1 MATGVPR
8 GRLEVTVR
16 DGSGTVVARRAAR
29 NMVVRN
35 GAAIVARLF
44 SGAASAQPINQL
56 RLGFANE
63 GGTPELKALTAPD
76 GAIAPE
82 ALRSPLKASDFTI
95 DTTSADAVQV
105 SISAVFHPTVDLTD
119 VSEAGLFAGDD
130 LYNHVVFEPISLKT
144 GQDITFFW
152 QVNFPFGR

>member
-1 MATGVPR
+1 MATGAPR
-8 GRLEVTVR
+8 GRLELTVR
-16 DGSGTVVARRAAR
+16 DGSGAVVARRAAR
-29 NMVVRN
+29 NLVVRN
-35 GAAIVARLF
+35 GAAVVARLF
-44 SGAASAQPINQL
+44 SGAAGAQPINQL
-56 RLGFANE
+56 RLGFAKE
-63 GGTPELKALTAPD
+63 GGTPELKALTPPN

-82 ALRSPLKASDFTI
+82 ALRSTLKASDFTI

-105 SISAVFHPTVDLTD
+105 SISAAFHPTVDLND
-119 VSEAGLFAGDD
+119 VSEAGLFAADD

>member
-16 DGSGTVVARRAAR
+16 DSNGAVVARRAAG

-35 GAAIVARLF
+35 GATVIARLF
-44 SGAASAQPINQL
+44 SGAADAQPINQL
-56 RLGFANE
+56 RLGFAKE
-63 GGTPELKALTAPD
+63 SGTPELKALTPPD
-76 GAIAPE
+76 GNIAPE
-82 ALRSPLKASDFTI
+82 ALRSPLEASHFKI

-105 SISAVFHPTVDLTD
+105 SISATFHPTVDLDD
-119 VSEAGLFAGDD
+119 VSEAGLFAGED

-152 QVNFPFGR
+152 QVNFPFGH

>member
-63 GGTPELKALTAPD
+63 GGTPELKALTPPD